1 MTTCDACGAQQN
13 PGTQFCSSCGAYLGW
28 TSPPTPDPAPRPTH
42 PGPVSRSPD
51 PVPVAV
57 RAPTASPPA
66 RSPTR
71 PVPPSPTTSVVHSE
85 PVDDALARVAV
96 SHRLAVE
103 HGRPDLAERLVAAR
117 TRLIEP
123 AAPVVAVGEF
133 KRGKSTLVNAL
144 LRRSVCPVDADI
156 VTAVPTMIRY
166 GDPAGATAYYRQESP
181 DPDLPSPP
189 LRERA
194 LSIQDLQGAV
204 SELDRD
210 AGPRPTSVEVRL
222 PHPLLRSGLCL
233 VDTPGVGGL
242 DSAHGLI
249 TLGALDEAQA
259 VLFVTD
265 AAQEFTAPEM
275 KFLQMVVQRCPVVAC
290 VVTKTDLYPHWRE
303 IIALDQAHLARAGLD
318 LEVLGVSS
326 FLRLRPE
333 QDAALTEESGFRPI
347 IRFLATVVAGGAERA
362 ARAAAADVAFVAA
375 QLGRQVAAERQV
387 VTRPQET
394 EQVVQT
400 LTTARARTE
409 RLASPSAGWQQVLND
424 RVQDLVTDVDHELQR
439 RLRSVAKD
447 VEEVIDRGDP
457 KDDWPDVEAWLR
469 REVAAEAVATYDT
482 MRTRAEAVV
491 AEVASQFDLEAGAP
505 LEFDL
510 TAPVAH
516 ADDVEFGDLGP
527 LGPGGRLGTAMTAVR
542 SGAFVPMAMFAAAGH
557 LPIAVAGVSGALLL
571 APISLVIFTAIV
583 VTVVKGERARQLAH
597 RRQLAKAAARRY
609 LEEISF
615 RVGKDCRDALRR
627 LQRRL
632 RDEFQDRAAAM
643 HRSSVA
649 TLAAAQ
655 RAVGL
660 TAEERTDRSR
670 SLAQRA
676 TELRRLQSGSPLPR
690 AAVDDRVVARG

>member
-1 MTTCDACGAQQN
+1 MAA
-13 PGTQFCSSCGAYLGW
+13 
-28 TSPPTPDPAPRPTH
+28 
-42 PGPVSRSPD
+42 
-51 PVPVAV
+51 
-57 RAPTASPPA
+57 
-66 RSPTR
+66 
-71 PVPPSPTTSVVHSE
+71 
-85 PVDDALARVAV
+85 

-103 HGRPDLAERLVAAR
+103 HDRPDLAARLVAAR
-117 TRLIEP
+117 TRLTER
-123 AAPVVAVGEF
+123 AVPVVAVGEF

-156 VTAVPTMIRY
+156 VTAVPTLVRY
-166 GDPAGATAYYRQESP
+166 GDFAGATAYYRPDSP
-181 DPDLPSPP
+181 NPDLPAPP
-189 LRERA
+189 PPQRA
-194 LSIQDLQGAV
+194 LSIEDIEGAV

-265 AAQEFTAPEM
+265 ASQEFTAPEM
-275 KFLQMVVQRCPVVAC
+275 QFLQMVVQRCPLAAC
-290 VVTKTDLYPHWRE
+290 VVTKIDLYPHWRE
-303 IIALDQAHLARAGLD
+303 IVALDQAHLARAGLD

-333 QDAALTEESGFRPI
+333 QDAALTEESGFRPLI
-347 IRFLATVVAGGAERA
+347 HFLATVVSGGAERA
-362 ARAAAADVAFVAA
+362 ARAAAVDIAFVTA
-375 QLGRQVAAERQV
+375 QLARQVEAERQV
-387 VTRPQET
+387 VSRPQET
-394 EQVVQT
+394 DQVVEK

-409 RLASPSAGWQQVLND
+409 RLASPTAGWQQVLTD

-439 RLRSVAKD
+439 RLRSVARD

-482 MRTRAEAVV
+482 MRERAQAVV
-491 AEVASQFDLEAGAP
+491 DEVASQFDLEAGAP
-505 LEFDL
+505 LEFGL

-516 ADDVEFGDLGP
+516 ADEVDVGGLDT
-527 LGPGGRLGTAMTAVR
+527 LGPGGRFGTAMTAVR
-542 SGAFVPMAMFAAAGH
+542 SGTFVPMALFAAAGQ
-557 LPIAVAGVSGALLL
+557 LPAAVAGVMVAAVL
-571 APISLVIFTAIV
+571 APISLVIFSAIV
-583 VTVVKGERARQLAH
+583 IKSVKDERMRQLVH

-609 LEEISF
+609 LDEISF
-615 RVGKDCRDALRR
+615 RVSKDCRDALRH

-655 RAVGL
+655 GAVGL

-670 SLAQRA
+670 TLARRA
-676 TELRRLQSGSPLPR
+676 AELRRLQGGSTVT
-690 AAVDDRVVARG
+690 AAADDRVVARG

>member
-1 MTTCDACGAQQN
+1 MTTCDACGVEQT

-28 TSPPTPDPAPRPTH
+28 AGTQTPATAPRPEPVATPRPPEPH
-42 PGPVSRSPD
+42 P
-51 PVPVAV
+51 PVPR
-57 RAPTASPPA
+57 RAAAEPSAAPPA
-66 RSPTR
+66 TR
-71 PVPPSPTTSVVHSE
+71 PPAQLRRPKDEPPGLVQ
-85 PVDDALARVAV
+85 DALARVAA

-103 HGRPDLAERLVAAR
+103 HDRPDLADRLVAAR
-117 TRLIEP
+117 TRLTER
-123 AAPVVAVGEF
+123 AVPVAAVGEF

-156 VTAVPTMIRY
+156 VTAVPTVIRY
-166 GDPAGATAYYRQESP
+166 GDPAGATAYYRQDSADSP
-181 DPDLPSPP
+181 APP
-189 LRERA
+189 LLERP
-194 LSIQDLQGAV
+194 LSIEDIEGAV
-204 SELDRD
+204 SELDRS

-265 AAQEFTAPEM
+265 ASQEFTAPELQ
-275 KFLQMVVQRCPVVAC
+275 FLQMVVQRCPLAAC
-290 VVTKTDLYPHWRE
+290 VVTKIDLYPHWRE
-303 IIALDQAHLARAGLD
+303 IVALDQAHLARAGLD
-318 LEVLGVSS
+318 LEVVGVSS

-333 QDAALTEESGFRPI
+333 QDAALTEESGFRPL
-347 IRFLATVVAGGAERA
+347 IRFLATVVSGGAERA
-362 ARAAAADVAFVAA
+362 AQAAAVDVAFVTA
-375 QLGRQVAAERQV
+375 QLARQVEAERQIV
-387 VTRPQET
+387 ARPDRS
-394 EQVVQT
+394 EQVVQK

-409 RLASPSAGWQQVLND
+409 RLASPSAGWQQVLTD

-439 RLRSVAKD
+439 RLRSVVRD

-469 REVAAEAVATYDT
+469 REVAAEAIATYDT
-482 MRTRAEAVV
+482 MKGRAEAVV
-491 AEVASQFDLEAGAP
+491 AEVASQFDLEADAP

-516 ADDVEFGDLGP
+516 ADDVEFGDLGT
-527 LGPGGRLGTAMTAVR
+527 LGAGGRFGTAMTAVR
-542 SGAFVPMAMFAAAGH
+542 SGAFVPMSLFAVAGH
-557 LPIAVAGVSGALLL
+557 LPITVAGMGPALLL
-571 APISLVIFTAIV
+571 GPISLVIFGAIV
-583 VTVVKGERARQLAH
+583 LTVVKGERMRQLAH
-597 RRQLAKAAARRY
+597 RRQLAKATARRY

-615 RVGKDCRDALRR
+615 RVGKDCRDALRQ

-655 RAVGL
+655 GAVGL
-660 TAEERTDRSR
+660 TAEERTNRSR

-676 TELRRLQSGSPLPR
+676 AELRGLQAGSPLAR
-690 AAVDDRVVARG
+690 AADDRAVIRG